1 MIPSLTSKLPHVQ
14 SSIFTVIGRMAREYQ
29 ALNLSQGFPNFAAD
43 PRLIAYVNEAMKK
56 GLNQYAP
63 MEGILSLR
71 EVISEKL
78 ATLYG
83 KSYSP
88 EKEITLVAGATQGIF
103 TAITAVIE
111 KGDEVIILKPAYDC
125 YEPAIRINGGIP
137 VFVQMEGKEFK
148 INWEAFRNAITS
160 RTKLVVINTPHNPS
174 GMVLTPEDMNELAA
188 SLKDTNILVLS
199 DEVYEHM
206 VFDGASHESVAKY
219 PDLAER
225 SFIMASF
232 GKTFHVT
239 GWKMGYCA
247 APAPLMKEFRKIHE
261 FNVYAVNHP
270 IQSALVPYL
279 SEPEHY
285 LGLSAFFQKK
295 RDLFLEAIA
304 ASRFRFIPSKGTY
317 FQVLDYS
324 AVTGENDVEFAT
336 RLIKDYGLASIPISV
351 FNIDQLDHQQLRFCF
366 AKTDETLLKAAD
378 ILNAI

>member
-14 SSIFTVIGRMAREYQ
+14 SSIFTVIGRMAREHQ

-63 MEGILSLR
+63 MEGIMSLR

-103 TAITAVIE
+103 TTITAVVE

-125 YEPAIRINGGIP
+125 YEPAIKINGGVP

-148 INWEAFRNAITS
+148 IIWEAFRNAITS

-174 GMVLTPEDMNELAA
+174 GMVFTPEDMNELAA
-188 SLKDTNILVLS
+188 ILKDTNILVLS

-336 RLIKDYGLASIPISV
+336 RLIKEYGLASIPISV

>member
-174 GMVLTPEDMNELAA
+174 GMVFTPEDMNELAA